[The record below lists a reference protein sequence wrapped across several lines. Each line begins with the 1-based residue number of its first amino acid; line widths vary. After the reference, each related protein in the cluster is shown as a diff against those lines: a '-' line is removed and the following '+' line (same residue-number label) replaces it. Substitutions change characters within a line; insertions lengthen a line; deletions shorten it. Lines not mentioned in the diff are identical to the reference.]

1 MINPQKYGE
10 IKQYDNKTGQ
20 VLFKPKILG
29 NSTTRRESKQHVNPS
44 NIGDYL
50 HLEGE
55 KQK

>member
-29 NSTTRRESKQHVNPS
+29 NSTSRRESKQHVNPS

-55 KQK
+55 K